1 MIADYAWA
9 DNCLSFK
16 ECRLIRKYCRD
27 KIKTSLVEGGVV
39 DENRKSKNCF
49 ISRDG
54 CPPEIRASIKKALS
68 FYFHICKEVFKFPIQ
83 EVEPIQY
90 AEYGVGN
97 FYNPHMDPGF
107 DIDRDISASIVL
119 SPRNKYKGGNLK
131 FINLKNSLP
140 EEKLG
145 RIIVFPSLLMH
156 AVEPVEK
163 GNRASLVLWGRRK
176 MDSPPE
182 YAKEGEGHQDSGQSP
197 KED

>member
-1 MIADYAWA
+1 MIADFAWA

-16 ECRLIRKYCRD
+16 ECRLIRKYCKG
-27 KIKTSLVEGGVV
+27 KIKTSLVEGGKL

-49 ISRDG
+49 IPKDD
-54 CPPEIRASIKKALS
+54 CPPEIRESIKKALRY
-68 FYFHICKEVFKFPIQ
+68 YFGICQEVFNFPIQ

-90 AEYGVGN
+90 AEYGVGS
-97 FYNPHMDPGF
+97 FYNPHMDPGI

-119 SPRNKYKGGNLK
+119 SPRNKYEGGNLR
-131 FINLKNSLP
+131 FMNLRNQLP

-145 RIIVFPSLLMH
+145 RIIVFPSMLMH
-156 AVEPVEK
+156 GVEPVTK

-176 MDSPPE
+176 MEAPPT

>member
-1 MIADYAWA
+1 M
-9 DNCLSFK
+9 
-16 ECRLIRKYCRD
+16 ECED
-27 KIKTSLVEGGVV
+27 
-39 DENRKSKNCF
+39 RKSKNCF